1 MAQRAPDFLPGIYTF
16 RVFDKGEAE
25 AVFKTLIR
33 CRRSA
38 EEQRYIW
45 ATLRL
50 WRRLPRERREKIM
63 ALIGRV
69 ARTQE
74 EGRALYDL
82 TVRDRTPAAVSE
94 RTGLTIKR
102 LAELRREFYERFE
115 I

>member
-1 MAQRAPDFLPGIYTF
+1 MAQRAPDFLPEIYTF

-63 ALIGRV
+63 ALMEKYSPE
-69 ARTQE
+69 T
-74 EGRALYDL
+74 EGRP
-82 TVRDRTPAAVSE
+82 R
-94 RTGLTIKR
+94 
-102 LAELRREFYERFE
+102 
-115 I
+115 